1 MYVKYLLE
9 ALETGSRSARC
20 KSPHDGTP
28 TRSLGHTLKL
38 YIIVVYGMHFIV
50 MSMRCLSCGPG
61 PGNPVTWDRTARRL
75 MHAHGNLGA
84 MLGTGRDS
92 GVTSRHGTSG
102 IFLPYTLL
110 AIYFT
115 TIKSR
120 IFRTFASVNRREP
133 VRIWCE
139 YANTSYYLR

>member
-28 TRSLGHTLKL
+28 TRSLRHTLKL

-92 GVTSRHGTSG
+92 GVTSRPTHER
-102 IFLPYTLL
+102 YTPTVLSLEFSLL
-110 AIYFT
+110 FYDL
-115 TIKSR
+115 SR
-120 IFRTFASVNRREP
+120 AAFFAYSQV
-133 VRIWCE
+133 
-139 YANTSYYLR
+139 